1 MWSQVSLSGRVK
13 DTAARDMLKKQ
24 LGGLGNNIGPF
35 MDLNTGAIK
44 NKKVRKEEKTA
55 EEEALAELKK
65 LEKKVPSSNTTFK
78 SLP

>member
-1 MWSQVSLSGRVK
+1 
-13 DTAARDMLKKQ
+13 MLKKQ

-44 NKKVRKEEKTA
+44 NKKVRKEKTA

-65 LEKKVPSSNTTFK
+65 LEKKVPPSNTTFK

>member
-44 NKKVRKEEKTA
+44 NKKVRKEKTA

>member
-1 MWSQVSLSGRVK
+1 MWSQVSLSGRVE

-44 NKKVRKEEKTA
+44 NKKVRKEKTA